1 MTQEKTRRA
10 PALLSRR
17 TALKG
22 ASALAGLGL
31 ASRFAWAAG
40 SDAPLRIG
48 FQAHRTGIGAAY
60 GRWYEQTAQAAAR
73 LINSTGGIAG
83 RPVELVVEDDG
94 TDPRRGA
101 EVVEKFA
108 TAHKVDF
115 VFGTLFSHVVVAA
128 APRAGDLKMPYLVVS
143 EGYHVPS
150 GSLNRYVF
158 QPCIT
163 DVRAQIQ
170 AVAPWIFNNLGKK
183 VTVIFPDYAFGY
195 NHRDFFSAA
204 AAQLG
209 GQVRALIPVPPTES
223 SFTRYFPQIPA
234 DTDVLYHVM
243 VGPGVLTFVRELG
256 QHFGRGGPALFGFVD
271 SLEAVDI
278 ATPGLE
284 YLEGSHLWEGFPR
297 YAGPGESQAAA
308 AYRGLAG
315 VGPDGASLA
324 DPGDISTYSHMFGC
338 WETLFVIKQ
347 AVEAS
352 GYRGP
357 ADRPAFI
364 EALEAIESLPEGI
377 EHPQGPKKLIPA
389 IHQGFGHQYISRVA
403 DGRLQVVHRSAIED
417 SMYPPEAD
425 YRTQPL

>member
-1 MTQEKTRRA
+1 
-10 PALLSRR
+10 
-17 TALKG
+17 
-22 ASALAGLGL
+22 
-31 ASRFAWAAG
+31 
-40 SDAPLRIG
+40 
-48 FQAHRTGIGAAY
+48 
-60 GRWYEQTAQAAAR
+60 
-73 LINSTGGIAG
+73 
-83 RPVELVVEDDG
+83 
-94 TDPRRGA
+94 
-101 EVVEKFA
+101 
-108 TAHKVDF
+108 
-115 VFGTLFSHVVVAA
+115 
-128 APRAGDLKMPYLVVS
+128 
-143 EGYHVPS
+143 
-150 GSLNRYVF
+150 
-158 QPCIT
+158 
-163 DVRAQIQ
+163 
-170 AVAPWIFNNLGKK
+170 
-183 VTVIFPDYAFGY
+183 
-195 NHRDFFSAA
+195 
-204 AAQLG
+204 
-209 GQVRALIPVPPTES
+209 
-223 SFTRYFPQIPA
+223 
-234 DTDVLYHVM
+234 
-243 VGPGVLTFVRELG
+243 VLTFVRELG

-308 AYRGLAG
+308 TYRGLAG